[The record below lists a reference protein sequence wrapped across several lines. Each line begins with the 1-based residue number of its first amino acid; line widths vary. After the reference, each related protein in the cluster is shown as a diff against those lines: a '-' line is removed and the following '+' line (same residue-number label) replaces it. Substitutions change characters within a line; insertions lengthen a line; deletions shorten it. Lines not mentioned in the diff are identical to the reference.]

1 LPETYE
7 QGQEITFQVSGDL
20 TIRDVMKPVTF
31 DVKMVGNGD
40 TITGEAT
47 TTILMSD
54 YGFGP
59 ISIAGI
65 LNTEDEVKVLFVFEA
80 QP

>member
-1 LPETYE
+1 M
-7 QGQEITFQVSGDL
+7 
-20 TIRDVMKPVTF
+20 TIRDVTKPATF
-31 DVKMVGNGD
+31 DVTLVGNGD
-40 TITGEAT
+40 TISGEAT

-65 LNTEDEVKVLFVFEA
+65 LNTEDEVNVKVVFVA
-80 QP
+80 RP